1 MLILRFSHAVL
12 FFATQRLWLSFLVG
26 LLLEMVS
33 SPLFA
38 QQMFLLLSFFVTCVK
53 WSNMTFLACSTTWF
67 LHIFTIVL
75 IFRSTG
81 NWLCFTIAAA
91 YIHICNSNTGI
102 AMKFVFFNI
111 VKTTNLKLF
120 SIIVLIMLSLS
131 SFLFSGHHAHCYVY
145 LLFGY
150 YQEPY
155 TLHTHTRVQ

>member
-1 MLILRFSHAVL
+1 M
-12 FFATQRLWLSFLVG
+12 
-26 LLLEMVS
+26 
-33 SPLFA
+33 
-38 QQMFLLLSFFVTCVK
+38 LSFFVTCVK
-53 WSNMTFLACSTTWF
+53 WSNMTFLACNTTWF

-120 SIIVLIMLSLS
+120 SIILLIMLSLF
-131 SFLFSGHHAHCYVY
+131 SFLFIFIFWASCP
-145 LLFGY
+145 LLGLSVVWL
-150 YQEPY
+150 QPR
-155 TLHTHTRVQ
+155 TVQTHTRVQ